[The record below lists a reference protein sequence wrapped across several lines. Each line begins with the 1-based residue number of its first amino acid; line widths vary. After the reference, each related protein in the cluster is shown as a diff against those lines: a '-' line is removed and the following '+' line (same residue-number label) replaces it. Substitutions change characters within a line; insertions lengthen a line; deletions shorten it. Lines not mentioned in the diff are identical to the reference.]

1 MIFAIE
7 AVRYGDD
14 GLIESV
20 RWHSID
26 VTDSGLKK
34 GASEVVD
41 AQTAMKASVEDAV
54 HICHHGAPASTVGVG
69 KTPRGVTLVDRATTP
84 KDQLLDQLPRF

>member
-1 MIFAIE
+1 MIYAIE

-20 RWHSID
+20 RWHAID
-26 VTDSGLKK
+26 VTDAGLKK

-41 AQTAMKASVEDAV
+41 ARVAMKASVEHAV
-54 HICHHGAPASTVGVG
+54 HVCHHGAPASTVGVG
-69 KTPRGVTLVDRATTP
+69 QTPGGMTLVDRATTP
-84 KDQLLDQLPRF
+84 KDQLLEQLPRF